1 MKGCQK
7 RLSEHFCELELYVAG
22 RIEQE
27 RSLIRAQPP
36 RGCVLVSWARSGPEG
51 VRENSIIQESKLV
64 LLDRA
69 LLVADIVKK
78 SPTDAMSGTVINST
92 TRVTLMPP
100 FPWPAASSQPGPPPP
115 EAIQGCFSSDPDTF
129 LEEVPAH
136 ELKLTSTFVPGNFIV
151 YHDWV
156 GRIEDTEDEITLRL
170 ADGSLV
176 VPEDSADLLPAQET
190 YYVNDFLTT
199 KKANLRLGRWIYG
212 AYNPNIN
219 PCGHVAQVRVVA
231 LEVRWLASKYST
243 AGGGEAMQYDEPPF
257 ELDEDIL
264 ESGEV
269 YLYDESVAPSF
280 NADTRNTGNA
290 RVGLELAVGDRVQ
303 FKDLTGAAVKYPRL
317 RVIPRSDTLGKDT
330 NTFVVQSTR
339 SEVTVLWQDLTT
351 STCAGK
357 DLIPFLDIGDG
368 DEVWPGDMVMTKAS
382 VDVDD
387 GTFSPVKFGI
397 VQSVQSQE
405 RMATVSWC
413 SGKLVFV
420 KFDTSIMLTC
430 QIGPPTGEVETCS
443 FYDITNPAPLE
454 RRLGDF
460 VLLLAGGENY
470 TPRQGRDWF
479 GEIVSIGLDGQLTV
493 RLGAADE
500 VRDVKVP
507 FSSTTVLFSSDLH
520 DEDHGLDPEAED
532 DEDMSDDYEDDD
544 VEYDI
549 PFDEADD
556 APWMNEN
563 NEIVGEE
570 DQGWTTDEGDQLSD
584 SDDGSDIEMADGPDD
599 ESREDEHGATNGIA
613 VVATK
618 ETPTTEPTEVPLN
631 AVTHSAAS
639 ASTFSYSTMFGAS
652 ETEQGDPPRPRP
664 LNFEILDGSAPMSHH
679 FSGQAPSADVQRLR
693 RITAE
698 HKILRSS
705 LPDGVFVRT
714 WEGSLDLLR
723 VLILGPLDTPY
734 EYAPFV
740 IDFSL
745 AGFPQEPPQAFFHS
759 WTDGSGPVNPN
770 LYEDGKICLSLL
782 GTWPGEVKHETW
794 TSKSTILQVLV
805 SILGLV
811 LVREPYYSKQH
822 S

>member
-1 MKGCQK
+1 M
-7 RLSEHFCELELYVAG
+7 
-22 RIEQE
+22 
-27 RSLIRAQPP
+27 
-36 RGCVLVSWARSGPEG
+36 LVSWARSGPEG
-51 VRENSIIQESKLV
+51 IRESAIIQESKLV

-78 SPTDAMSGTVINST
+78 SPTDTMSGTVINST

-100 FPWPAASSQPGPPPP
+100 FPWPAASSQSGPLPP
-115 EAIQGCFSSDPDTF
+115 EATEGCFSSDPDSF
-129 LEEVPAH
+129 LQDVPSH
-136 ELKLTSTFVPGNFIV
+136 ELRLTSSYVPGNFIV

-156 GRIEDTEDEITLRL
+156 GRIENTEDEITLRL

-176 VPEDSADLLPAQET
+176 VAEDPMDLLPAQET
-190 YYVNDFLTT
+190 YCVNDFVTT

-231 LEVRWLASKYST
+231 LEVRWLASKYPTSDGS
-243 AGGGEAMQYDEPPF
+243 GGVQYDEPPF
-257 ELDEDIL
+257 ELDEDVL

-269 YLYDESVAPSF
+269 HLYDESVAPSSG
-280 NADTRNTGNA
+280 DTTRTTGNA

-317 RVIPRSDTLGKDT
+317 RPIPRSDTLGKDI

-351 STCAGK
+351 STCGGK
-357 DLIPFLDIGDG
+357 ELIPFLDIGDG

-382 VDVDD
+382 VDIDD
-387 GTFSPVKFGI
+387 DTFSPLKFGV

-413 SGKLVFV
+413 SGQLVFV
-420 KFDTSIMLTC
+420 KLDTSIMLEC
-430 QIGPPTGEVETCS
+430 KIGPPTGEVETCS
-443 FYDITNPAPLE
+443 FYDITNPSPLE

-460 VLLLAGGENY
+460 VLLMPDKEACV
-470 TPRQGRDWF
+470 PRQGRDWF
-479 GEIVSIGLDGQLTV
+479 GEIVNIGLDGQLTV

-500 VRDVKVP
+500 VRDIKVP

-520 DEDHGLDPEAED
+520 DEDDDLAAEDED
-532 DEDMSDDYEDDD
+532 DEDMSDDYEDED

-570 DQGWTTDEGDQLSD
+570 DQGWTTDEEDHLSD
-584 SDDGSDIEMADGPDD
+584 SDEGSDIEMEDGADD
-599 ESREDEHGATNGIA
+599 ESGQDTNGA
-613 VVATK
+613 PDVATK
-618 ETPTTEPTEVPLN
+618 ETPTIEVTMKRPY
-631 AVTHSAAS
+631 TAAQS
-639 ASTFSYSTMFGAS
+639 GVSERTPVSTAATSTFSYATMFEAS
-652 ETEQGDPPRPRP
+652 GVEQGDSSRPMP
-664 LNFEILDGSAPMSHH
+664 LNFEILEGSAPASHH
-679 FSGQAPSADVQRLR
+679 FSGQTPSADVQRLR

-705 LPDGVFVRT
+705 LPDGVYVRT

-745 AGFPQEPPQAFFHS
+745 AGFPQEAPQAFFHS

-794 TSKSTILQVLV
+794 SASKSTILQVLV

-811 LVREPYYSKQH
+811 LVREPYYSE
-822 S
+822 